1 MGGTGIID
9 QFLETFTRY
18 IDSGFG
24 LLGGEVGYLAST
36 LAAIDVTLAGLF
48 WAWGADEDILARLV
62 RKTLFVG
69 VFAFLISNWNSL
81 ARIIFES
88 FAGLGLKASG
98 TGLSSADFLRPGKIA
113 QVGLDAGRPLLES
126 IWSMMGY
133 VGIVENFAQIAILL
147 FAWIVVLLAFF
158 ILAIQLFI
166 TLIEFKLTTLAGFVL
181 IPFGLF
187 GKTAFAAER
196 VLGNVISSGIK
207 VLVLAVIV
215 GIGSTLFAQFTAG
228 FGGNQPTIDQAMAL
242 VLGALSLLGLGIF
255 GPGIANGIV
264 SGGPQ
269 LGAGAAVGTGLA
281 AGGAVVAGAGL
292 AAGGVGL
299 AGGALLGGARGA
311 ATVASGTASAYRAGG
326 LSGVASAGGSAI
338 VSPLRRMAARVRRW
352 FTAGGG
358 ASGLG
363 ASHEARADAS
373 TRVCPL
379 PPMPSAA
386 VMVPVAD
393 PRSICPREGTDV
405 QTTIRALWPYAGSR
419 DALPEGSAGLGRA
432 HWLGSCPGQELA
444 ADGVRIP
451 VACRA
456 GLPRLSFG
464 SLPKARS
471 HPGSWRWIISVRPR
485 RSRQRVPSIS
495 RPIRKSRFIS
505 RASLKMCEACRPTPS
520 CCGRIGSVPTTSRPI
535 EAQRR

>member
-24 LLGGEVGYLAST
+24 LLGGEVGYLATT
-36 LAAIDVTLAGLF
+36 LAAIDITLAGLF
-48 WAWGADEDILARLV
+48 WSWGADEDILARLV

-69 VFAFLISNWNSL
+69 VFAFLIGNWNSL

-113 QVGLDAGRPLLES
+113 QVGLDAGKPILDS
-126 IWSMMGY
+126 ISGLMGY
-133 VGIVENFAQIAILL
+133 VSFFENFTQIAVLL

-196 VLGNVISSGIK
+196 VLGNVISSGVK

-215 GIGSTLFAQFTAG
+215 GIGSTLFSQFTAG
-228 FGGNQPTIDQAMAL
+228 FGGNQPTIDNAMAL

-281 AGGAVVAGAGL
+281 AGGAIVAGAGL
-292 AAGGVGL
+292 AAGGAGL
-299 AGGALLGGARGA
+299 AGGALVGGARGA
-311 ATVASGTASAYRAGG
+311 AAIAGGTASAYRAGG
-326 LSGVASAGGSAI
+326 LGGVASAGGSMI
-338 VSPLRRMAARVRRW
+338 VSPLRRMAAGLDGGSSTTDAPPAWARRMKRAQTANQGVSAATHAVRSGDS
-352 FTAGGG
+352 ASSG
-358 ASGLG
+358 ASVDL
-363 ASHEARADAS
+363 S
-373 TRVCPL
+373 
-379 PPMPSAA
+379 
-386 VMVPVAD
+386 
-393 PRSICPREGTDV
+393 EG
-405 QTTIRALWPYAGSR
+405 
-419 DALPEGSAGLGRA
+419 
-432 HWLGSCPGQELA
+432 
-444 ADGVRIP
+444 
-451 VACRA
+451 
-456 GLPRLSFG
+456 
-464 SLPKARS
+464 
-471 HPGSWRWIISVRPR
+471 
-485 RSRQRVPSIS
+485 RQ
-495 RPIRKSRFIS
+495 
-505 RASLKMCEACRPTPS
+505 
-520 CCGRIGSVPTTSRPI
+520 
-535 EAQRR
+535 